1 MAGYAG
7 SCACGAIQYEFTAE
21 PVASGHCQCRGC
33 QRATGTGHSSG
44 LLVPKSAF
52 KLTGTPKLY
61 ERSADSGGKV
71 SNAFCEKC
79 GTPLYCVSTNMAD
92 IVFVRV
98 GSLNDPSR
106 FTPQMVVFAESGHTW
121 DHLDPSLPKFPK
133 SSPMDKN

>member
-1 MAGYAG
+1 
-7 SCACGAIQYEFTAE
+7 
-21 PVASGHCQCRGC
+21 
-33 QRATGTGHSSG
+33 
-44 LLVPKSAF
+44 
-52 KLTGTPKLY
+52 
-61 ERSADSGGKV
+61 
-71 SNAFCEKC
+71 
-79 GTPLYCVSTNMAD
+79 MAD